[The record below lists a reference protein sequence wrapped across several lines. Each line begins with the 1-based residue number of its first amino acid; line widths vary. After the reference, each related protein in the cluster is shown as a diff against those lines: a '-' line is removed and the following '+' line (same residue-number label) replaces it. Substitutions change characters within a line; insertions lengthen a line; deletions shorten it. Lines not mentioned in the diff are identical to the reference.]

1 MKMSYKDVP
10 HLLKILIWIVLEI
23 KFQVVGLFILI
34 VLTKFSLEKIKDH
47 ILTMRALTRD
57 ENKTMYIMGRLKS
70 RNTVI
75 DTSDKNRQRYM
86 YSSGDKGGGGSLK

>member
-1 MKMSYKDVP
+1 
-10 HLLKILIWIVLEI
+10 
-23 KFQVVGLFILI
+23 
-34 VLTKFSLEKIKDH
+34 
-47 ILTMRALTRD
+47 MRALTRD